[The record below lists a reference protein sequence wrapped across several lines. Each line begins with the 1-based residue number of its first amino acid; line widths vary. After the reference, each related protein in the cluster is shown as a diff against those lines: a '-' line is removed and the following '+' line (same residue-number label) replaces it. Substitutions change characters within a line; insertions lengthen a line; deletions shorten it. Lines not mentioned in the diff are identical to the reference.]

1 MLVEEKMVQERSL
14 CCSQRRQ
21 AHGHRQFPH
30 SPREGCLSLQRRP
43 IVTNVRSSD
52 FASVEIG
59 SDAEE
64 TELLAAARVGHPSA
78 FTAIVERYATRL
90 CHMAFRITRNRE
102 DAEDAVQECFKNA
115 FAHLES
121 FRGQSRF
128 STWLTSIARN
138 CALMRIRSRR
148 SELISPIS
156 SLDSLLP
163 AEHRHGARPT
173 LSPEERYLRKELEHL
188 LTAEIARLSPTL
200 QAPMILCHMEGL
212 LGRHAAKLLGI
223 SNSAL
228 KARLHRGRLAL
239 RSRLEDL
246 GIKRKA
252 SAKRRRVGSGFS
264 SRRGGSPG
272 LIAPTAQRSAF
283 GD

>member
-14 CCSQRRQ
+14 CCSQGRQ
-21 AHGHRQFPH
+21 AYGRREVPNVH
-30 SPREGCLSLQRRP
+30 REGCLTLQRRP

-90 CHMAFRITRNRE
+90 CHTAFRITRNRE

-138 CALMRIRSRR
+138 CALMRIRARR
-148 SELISPIS
+148 SELISPLS
-156 SLDSLLP
+156 ALDSLLS
-163 AEHRHGARPT
+163 AEHRHGARAT
-173 LSPEERYLRKELEHL
+173 LSPEERCLRKELERL
-188 LTAEIARLSPTL
+188 LAAEIARLSPTL
-200 QAPMILCHMEGL
+200 QAPVILCHMEGL
-212 LGRHAAKLLGI
+212 LGRHAAKRLGI
-223 SNSAL
+223 SNYAL

-252 SAKRRRVGSGFS
+252 SEKRRRVGSDFS
-264 SRRGGSPG
+264 SRREGSPG
-272 LIAPTAQRSAF
+272 LIAPTAPPSAL

>member
-1 MLVEEKMVQERSL
+1 MQVEEKMVQERSL

-21 AHGHRQFPH
+21 AYGHRQFPNF
-30 SPREGCLSLQRRP
+30 PRAGCLSLQRRP
-43 IVTNVRSSD
+43 IVTNVRSSG

-59 SDAEE
+59 SDAGE

-102 DAEDAVQECFKNA
+102 DAEDAVQKCFKNA

-138 CALMRIRSRR
+138 SALMRIRSRR

-163 AEHRHGARPT
+163 AEHRHSARPT
-173 LSPEERYLRKELEHL
+173 LSPEKRYLRKELEHL

-200 QAPMILCHMEGL
+200 QAPVILCHMEGL
-212 LGRHAAKLLGI
+212 LGGMQRNCSASRIPRLRRGSTGAG
-223 SNSAL
+223 SRSAL
-228 KARLHRGRLAL
+228 GSRIEVSRGRPPQNDVAL
-239 RSRLEDL
+239 DPASLHAEEDPQ
-246 GIKRKA
+246 
-252 SAKRRRVGSGFS
+252 V
-264 SRRGGSPG
+264 
-272 LIAPTAQRSAF
+272 
-283 GD
+283 